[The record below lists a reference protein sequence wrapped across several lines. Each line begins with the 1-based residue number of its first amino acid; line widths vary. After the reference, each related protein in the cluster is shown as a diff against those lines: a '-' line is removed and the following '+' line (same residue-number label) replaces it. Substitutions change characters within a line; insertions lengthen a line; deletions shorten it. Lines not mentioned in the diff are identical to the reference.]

1 MDKHPNWKPAT
12 ITAPKPDTDPRAKA
26 IDSDLTPA
34 ERDIAVLA
42 RIEVLAARRP
52 VFTPGLVVKHLK
64 PSDLTDS
71 ERRAF
76 GIIGGEA

>member
-1 MDKHPNWKPAT
+1 MHKNPNWKPVTIPAT
-12 ITAPKPDTDPRAKA
+12 KPDSKPLDKP
-26 IDSDLTPA
+26 IDFTLTPA

-42 RIEVLAARRP
+42 RIEVLAAQRGP
-52 VFTPGLVVKHLK
+52 FVPGLVVKHLQ
-64 PSDLTDS
+64 PSDLTES

>member
-1 MDKHPNWKPAT
+1 MKHPNWTPVT
-12 ITAPKPDTDPRAKA
+12 FSDPKPSKDPRAKA
-26 IDSDLTPA
+26 IDFTLTPA

-42 RIEVLAARRP
+42 RIEVLAAQRTP
-52 VFTPGLVVKHLK
+52 FVPGLVVKHLQ
-64 PSDLTDS
+64 PSDLTES

>member
-1 MDKHPNWKPAT
+1 MQKNPNWTPAT
-12 ITAPKPDTDPRAKA
+12 ITAPKPDTDPRAKP
-26 IDSDLTPA
+26 IDFTLTPA

-42 RIEVLAARRP
+42 RIEVLAAQRTP
-52 VFTPGLVVKHLK
+52 FVPGLVVKHLQ
-64 PSDLTDS
+64 PSDLTES